1 MNYAD
6 ARQEIRAALD
16 RIDIVDHHEH
26 MGGQF
31 REGAFALDLPA
42 FMCRYYLLA
51 DLTSAG
57 LPAEFRGPAA
67 FSYLQTPDHD
77 DVTQQRW
84 NTLLPYLKRVK
95 NTIYYRYLLIALRE
109 LFGMDAEEVDEIDDW
124 KALSDRIRDA
134 NKNSAE
140 WASSVL
146 DRTNIKHILLD
157 LGWLNSGWWQRD
169 RIPRL
174 VEDNCFHRVVRCDPF
189 VVGDQRFAEA
199 VSGNPV
205 YSFDQ
210 YLDALDAA
218 FQVAIT
224 EGVKGLKS
232 TLAYRRIIHYED
244 VPRADAE
251 RAWAAGLNNVSA
263 AGHKAFQDFM
273 MHQVL
278 ARCAEHNLPIQIHTG
293 IQAGNFNT
301 ITNAKPTHLTN
312 LFQKFP
318 TVRFDIFHGGY
329 PYCQEAGLLAKYF
342 PNVYIDG
349 CWLAHISPA
358 AYTRA
363 LDEWI
368 EIVPSNKIF
377 AWGGDHRIVELTY
390 ASLMLAKDLI
400 ADVLARK
407 VANAY
412 FTMKVALDLL
422 EKIMGKNGIDFY
434 RL

>member
-6 ARQEIRAALD
+6 AREEIRAALD

-31 REGAFALDLPA
+31 REGAFGLDLPA
-42 FMCRYYLLA
+42 FMSRYYLLA

-67 FSYLQTPDHD
+67 FSYLLKPDHD

-84 NTLLPYLKRVK
+84 NILLPYLKRVK
-95 NTIYYRYLLIALRE
+95 NTIYYRYLLIALRD
-109 LFGMDAEEVDEIDDW
+109 LFDMDAEEVDEIDDW
-124 KALSDRIRDA
+124 KALSDKIRDA

-224 EGVKGLKS
+224 DGAKGLKS
-232 TLAYRRIIHYED
+232 ALVWQDAPSTTCPSRST
-244 VPRADAE
+244 RAFRPEISTPSPTQNPPTSPTCSKSSPPSASIYSTAAILTV
-251 RAWAAGLNNVSA
+251 RKPGFSPSISPTSTSMAAGS
-263 AGHKAFQDFM
+263 
-273 MHQVL
+273 
-278 ARCAEHNLPIQIHTG
+278 
-293 IQAGNFNT
+293 
-301 ITNAKPTHLTN
+301 PT
-312 LFQKFP
+312 
-318 TVRFDIFHGGY
+318 
-329 PYCQEAGLLAKYF
+329 
-342 PNVYIDG
+342 
-349 CWLAHISPA
+349 
-358 AYTRA
+358 
-363 LDEWI
+363 
-368 EIVPSNKIF
+368 
-377 AWGGDHRIVELTY
+377 
-390 ASLMLAKDLI
+390 
-400 ADVLARK
+400 
-407 VANAY
+407 
-412 FTMKVALDLL
+412 
-422 EKIMGKNGIDFY
+422 
-434 RL
+434 